1 MSSSLRARAPRPMT
15 SMACT
20 PVAAASRSIV
30 TPARRVPHRP
40 AVHHPGTRATHRPV
54 VRRTII
60 RAAGKLEDTSDNSPR
75 SPTEEGAPTVTGPF
89 PCDLSRL
96 TPDERAWL
104 EQRDELRVLV
114 LGKTGVG
121 KSSLVNAIANADS
134 RIGALEVGTTQ
145 VQSIENTIVNS
156 AVNSDE
162 SHDIALFDTP
172 GFFDVEG
179 RTPAGVL
186 RELSGKVD
194 DYHAVV
200 YAHVATDRRLRLE
213 DEQSV
218 SFIVQALGPAMAR
231 RTVIALTFA
240 NEVNEGTD
248 GRSKE
253 RVISIRAT
261 QVVGLFANATE
272 RVAGAADDAVR
283 NTPHVPCGSV
293 GDGSGWEGDLWRTVI
308 RRAKTAADDEN
319 APAST
324 DGSYDSAAAEMEID
338 WDGLAAA
345 GISLDAPPAR
355 PPPPLELVKKYVALA
370 LGEYVSKDAL
380 SIRSCFAVKQRGMPS
395 GFAASIILEVYGSI
409 EADEREGTSSAIYM
423 LMPGT
428 ASGTVMKVKMGEV
441 ECGDLP
447 NPAALRRGGA
457 EVTVGGLSVDAGGSS
472 GPVILRL
479 DDKDGSFCTD
489 TERVSVSGI
498 VEIDPDTGDA
508 VVMSRK
514 AGAAQ

>member
-1 MSSSLRARAPRPMT
+1 MT

-30 TPARRVPHRP
+30 TPAARRVPHRP
-40 AVHHPGTRATHRPV
+40 AVQHPPRATHRPV
-54 VRRTII
+54 VRRTI

-75 SPTEEGAPTVTGPF
+75 SPTEEGAPTVNGPF
-89 PCDLSRL
+89 PCDLSLL

-156 AVNSDE
+156 ADIDE

-253 RVISIRAT
+253 QVVDVRAS

-272 RVAGAADDAVR
+272 RVAGTADDAVR

-319 APAST
+319 NPAST

-345 GISLDAPPAR
+345 GISLDAPPTR
-355 PPPPLELVKKYVALA
+355 PPPPLELVKKYVSLA
-370 LGEYVSKDAL
+370 LGEYVSKDGL
-380 SIRSCFAVKQRGMPS
+380 SKRSCFAVKQRGMPS

-409 EADEREGTSSAIYM
+409 EADEREGTNSAIYM

-479 DDKDGSFCTD
+479 DDKDGSFSTD
-489 TERVSVSGI
+489 TERVSVGGI
-498 VEIDPDTGDA
+498 VEIDRDTGDA

>member
-1 MSSSLRARAPRPMT
+1 
-15 SMACT
+15 MACT

-54 VRRTII
+54 VRRTI

-89 PCDLSRL
+89 PCDLSLL

-104 EQRDELRVLV
+104 HDRDELRVLV

-218 SFIVQALGPAMAR
+218 SFIVQALGPATGATHRHRAHIRQRGQR
-231 RTVIALTFA
+231 R
-240 NEVNEGTD
+240 GTD

-253 RVISIRAT
+253 QVVDVRAS
-261 QVVGLFANATE
+261 QVVGLFANAAE

-293 GDGSGWEGDLWRTVI
+293 GDGSGWEGDLWRDRDQT
-308 RRAKTAADDEN
+308 
-319 APAST
+319 
-324 DGSYDSAAAEMEID
+324 
-338 WDGLAAA
+338 
-345 GISLDAPPAR
+345 
-355 PPPPLELVKKYVALA
+355 
-370 LGEYVSKDAL
+370 
-380 SIRSCFAVKQRGMPS
+380 
-395 GFAASIILEVYGSI
+395 
-409 EADEREGTSSAIYM
+409 RE
-423 LMPGT
+423 
-428 ASGTVMKVKMGEV
+428 
-441 ECGDLP
+441 D
-447 NPAALRRGGA
+447 RGG
-457 EVTVGGLSVDAGGSS
+457 
-472 GPVILRL
+472 
-479 DDKDGSFCTD
+479 
-489 TERVSVSGI
+489 
-498 VEIDPDTGDA
+498 
-508 VVMSRK
+508 
-514 AGAAQ
+514 

>member
-1 MSSSLRARAPRPMT
+1 M
-15 SMACT
+15 
-20 PVAAASRSIV
+20 
-30 TPARRVPHRP
+30 
-40 AVHHPGTRATHRPV
+40 
-54 VRRTII
+54 
-60 RAAGKLEDTSDNSPR
+60 
-75 SPTEEGAPTVTGPF
+75 
-89 PCDLSRL
+89 
-96 TPDERAWL
+96 
-104 EQRDELRVLV
+104 LV

-156 AVNSDE
+156 ADIDE

-253 RVISIRAT
+253 QVVDVRAS

-272 RVAGAADDAVR
+272 RVAGTADDAVR

-319 APAST
+319 NPAST

-345 GISLDAPPAR
+345 GISLDAPPTR
-355 PPPPLELVKKYVALA
+355 PSPPLELVKKYVSLA
-370 LGEYVSKDAL
+370 LGEYVSKDGL
-380 SIRSCFAVKQRGMPS
+380 SKRSCFAVKQRGMPS

-409 EADEREGTSSAIYM
+409 EADEREGTNSAIYM

-479 DDKDGSFCTD
+479 DDKDGSFSTD
-489 TERVSVSGI
+489 TERVSVGGI
-498 VEIDPDTGDA
+498 VEIDRDTGDA

>member
-1 MSSSLRARAPRPMT
+1 
-15 SMACT
+15 MACT
-20 PVAAASRSIV
+20 PPVAAASRSIV
-30 TPARRVPHRP
+30 TPARRAHEYRP

-89 PCDLSRL
+89 PCDLSLL

-104 EQRDELRVLV
+104 HDRDELRVLV

-240 NEVNEGTD
+240 NEVNEGSN

-253 RVISIRAT
+253 
-261 QVVGLFANATE
+261 QVVDVRASQVVCLFANAAE
-272 RVAGAADDAVR
+272 RVAGTADDAVR

-345 GISLDAPPAR
+345 GISLDAPPTR

-370 LGEYVSKDAL
+370 LGEYVSKDGL

-441 ECGDLP
+441 ECGHLP

-479 DDKDGSFCTD
+479 DDKDGSFSTD
-489 TERVSVSGI
+489 TERVSAGGI

>member
-1 MSSSLRARAPRPMT
+1 
-15 SMACT
+15 MACT

-30 TPARRVPHRP
+30 TPARRVHEYRP

-89 PCDLSRL
+89 PCDLSLL

-104 EQRDELRVLV
+104 HDRDELRVLV

-218 SFIVQALGPAMAR
+218 SFIVQALGTTLAR

-253 RVISIRAT
+253 
-261 QVVGLFANATE
+261 QVVDVRASQVAGLFANAAE

-283 NTPHVPCGSV
+283 NTPHVPCGSA

-345 GISLDAPPAR
+345 GISLDAPPTR

-370 LGEYVSKDAL
+370 LGEYVSKDGL

-441 ECGDLP
+441 ECGHLP

-479 DDKDGSFCTD
+479 DDKDGSFSTD
-489 TERVSVSGI
+489 TERVSAGGI
-498 VEIDPDTGDA
+498 VEIDRDTGDA

>member
-1 MSSSLRARAPRPMT
+1 
-15 SMACT
+15 MACT

-30 TPARRVPHRP
+30 TPARRVHEYRP

-89 PCDLSRL
+89 PCDLSLL

-104 EQRDELRVLV
+104 HDRDELRVLV

-218 SFIVQALGPAMAR
+218 SFIVQALGTTLAR

-253 RVISIRAT
+253 QVVSIRAS

-308 RRAKTAADDEN
+308 RRAKAAADDEN
-319 APAST
+319 APASS

-345 GISLDAPPAR
+345 GISLDAPPTR

-370 LGEYVSKDAL
+370 LGEYVSKDGS

-457 EVTVGGLSVDAGGSS
+457 EVTVGGLSVDAGGSN

-489 TERVSVSGI
+489 TERVSAGGI

-514 AGAAQ
+514 AGDAQ

>member
-1 MSSSLRARAPRPMT
+1 MT

-30 TPARRVPHRP
+30 TPAARRVPHRP
-40 AVHHPGTRATHRPV
+40 AVQHPPRATHRPV
-54 VRRTII
+54 VRRTI

-75 SPTEEGAPTVTGPF
+75 SPTEEGAPTVNGPF
-89 PCDLSRL
+89 PCDLSLL

-156 AVNSDE
+156 ADIDE

-253 RVISIRAT
+253 QVVDVRAS

-272 RVAGAADDAVR
+272 RVAGTADDAVR

-319 APAST
+319 NPAST

-345 GISLDAPPAR
+345 GISLDAPPTR
-355 PPPPLELVKKYVALA
+355 PPPPLELVKKYVSLA
-370 LGEYVSKDAL
+370 LGEYVSKDGL
-380 SIRSCFAVKQRGMPS
+380 SKRSCFAVKQRGMPS

-409 EADEREGTSSAIYM
+409 EADDREGTSSAIYM

-479 DDKDGSFCTD
+479 DDKDGSFSTD
-489 TERVSVSGI
+489 TERVSVGGI
-498 VEIDPDTGDA
+498 VEIDRDTGDA

>member
-30 TPARRVPHRP
+30 TPAARRVPHRP
-40 AVHHPGTRATHRPV
+40 AVQHPPRATHRPV
-54 VRRTII
+54 VRRTI

-75 SPTEEGAPTVTGPF
+75 SPTEEGAPTVNGPF
-89 PCDLSRL
+89 PCDLSLL

-156 AVNSDE
+156 ADIDE

-253 RVISIRAT
+253 QVVDVRAS

-272 RVAGAADDAVR
+272 RVAGTADDAVR

-319 APAST
+319 NPAST

-345 GISLDAPPAR
+345 GISLDAPPTR
-355 PPPPLELVKKYVALA
+355 PPPPLELVKKYVSLA
-370 LGEYVSKDAL
+370 LGEYVSKDGL
-380 SIRSCFAVKQRGMPS
+380 SKRSCFAVKQRGMPS

-409 EADEREGTSSAIYM
+409 EADEREGTNSAIYM

-479 DDKDGSFCTD
+479 DDKDGSFSTD
-489 TERVSVSGI
+489 TERVSVGGI
-498 VEIDPDTGDA
+498 VEIDRDTGDA

>member
-1 MSSSLRARAPRPMT
+1 
-15 SMACT
+15 MACT

-54 VRRTII
+54 VRRTI

-89 PCDLSRL
+89 PCDLSLL

-104 EQRDELRVLV
+104 HDRDELRVLV

-218 SFIVQALGPAMAR
+218 SFIVQALGTTLAR

-253 RVISIRAT
+253 
-261 QVVGLFANATE
+261 QVVDVRASQVAGLFANAAE

-283 NTPHVPCGSV
+283 NTPHVPCGSA

-345 GISLDAPPAR
+345 GISLDAPPTR

-370 LGEYVSKDAL
+370 LGEYVSKDGL

-441 ECGDLP
+441 ECGHLP

-479 DDKDGSFCTD
+479 DDKDGSFSTD
-489 TERVSVSGI
+489 TERVSAGGI
-498 VEIDPDTGDA
+498 VEIDRDTGDA

>member
-1 MSSSLRARAPRPMT
+1 
-15 SMACT
+15 MACT

-54 VRRTII
+54 VRRTI

-75 SPTEEGAPTVTGPF
+75 SPTEEGAPTVTGTF
-89 PCDLSRL
+89 PCDLSLL

-104 EQRDELRVLV
+104 HERDELRVLV

-218 SFIVQALGPAMAR
+218 SFIVQALGTTLAR

-253 RVISIRAT
+253 QVVSIRAS

-308 RRAKTAADDEN
+308 RRAKAAADDEN
-319 APAST
+319 APASS

-345 GISLDAPPAR
+345 GISLDAPPTR

-370 LGEYVSKDAL
+370 LGEYVSKDGS

-457 EVTVGGLSVDAGGSS
+457 EVTVGGLSVDAGGSN

-489 TERVSVSGI
+489 TERVSAGGI

-514 AGAAQ
+514 AGDAQ

>member
-30 TPARRVPHRP
+30 TPAARRVPHRP
-40 AVHHPGTRATHRPV
+40 AVQHPPRATHRPV
-54 VRRTII
+54 VRRTI

-75 SPTEEGAPTVTGPF
+75 SPTEEGAPTVNGPF
-89 PCDLSRL
+89 PCDLSLL

-156 AVNSDE
+156 ADIDE

-253 RVISIRAT
+253 QVVDVRAS

-272 RVAGAADDAVR
+272 RVAGTADDAVR

-319 APAST
+319 NPAST

-345 GISLDAPPAR
+345 GISLDAPPTR
-355 PPPPLELVKKYVALA
+355 PPPPLELVKKYVSLA
-370 LGEYVSKDAL
+370 LGEYVSKDGL
-380 SIRSCFAVKQRGMPS
+380 SKRSCFAVKQRGMPS

-479 DDKDGSFCTD
+479 DDKDGSFSTD
-489 TERVSVSGI
+489 TERVSVGGI
-498 VEIDPDTGDA
+498 VEIDRDTGDA

>member
-30 TPARRVPHRP
+30 TPAARRVPHRP
-40 AVHHPGTRATHRPV
+40 AVQHPPRATHRPV
-54 VRRTII
+54 VRRTI

-89 PCDLSRL
+89 PCDLSLL

-156 AVNSDE
+156 ADIDE

-218 SFIVQALGPAMAR
+218 SFIVQALSPAMAR

-253 RVISIRAT
+253 QVVDVRAS

-272 RVAGAADDAVR
+272 RVAGTADDAVR

-319 APAST
+319 NPAST

-345 GISLDAPPAR
+345 GISLDAPPTR
-355 PPPPLELVKKYVALA
+355 PSPPLELVKKYVSLA
-370 LGEYVSKDAL
+370 LGEYVSKDGL
-380 SIRSCFAVKQRGMPS
+380 SKRSCFAVKQRGMPS

-409 EADEREGTSSAIYM
+409 EADEREGTNSAIYM

-457 EVTVGGLSVDAGGSS
+457 EVTVRGLSVDAGGSS

-479 DDKDGSFCTD
+479 DDKDGSFSTD
-489 TERVSVSGI
+489 TERVSVGGI
-498 VEIDPDTGDA
+498 VEIDRDTGDA

>member
-1 MSSSLRARAPRPMT
+1 
-15 SMACT
+15 MACT
-20 PVAAASRSIV
+20 PPVAAASRSIV
-30 TPARRVPHRP
+30 TPARRAHEYRP

-89 PCDLSRL
+89 PCDLSLL

-104 EQRDELRVLV
+104 HDRDELRVLV

-240 NEVNEGTD
+240 NEVNEGAD

-253 RVISIRAT
+253 RVVEVRAT

-345 GISLDAPPAR
+345 GISLDAPPTR

-370 LGEYVSKDAL
+370 LGEYVSKDGL

-441 ECGDLP
+441 ECGHLP

-479 DDKDGSFCTD
+479 DDKDGSFSTD
-489 TERVSVSGI
+489 TERVSAGGI
-498 VEIDPDTGDA
+498 VEIDRDTGDA

>member
-1 MSSSLRARAPRPMT
+1 
-15 SMACT
+15 MACT

-40 AVHHPGTRATHRPV
+40 AVHHPGTLATHRPV

-60 RAAGKLEDTSDNSPR
+60 RAAGKLEDTSDHSPR
-75 SPTEEGAPTVTGPF
+75 YPTEEGAPTVTGPF
-89 PCDLSRL
+89 PCDLSLL

-104 EQRDELRVLV
+104 HDRDELRVLV

-218 SFIVQALGPAMAR
+218 SFIVQALGTTLAR

-253 RVISIRAT
+253 QVVSIRAS

-308 RRAKTAADDEN
+308 RRAKAAADDEN
-319 APAST
+319 APASS

-345 GISLDAPPAR
+345 GISLDAPPTR

-370 LGEYVSKDAL
+370 LGEYVSKDGS

-457 EVTVGGLSVDAGGSS
+457 EVTVGGLSVDAGGSN

-479 DDKDGSFCTD
+479 DYKDGSFCTD
-489 TERVSVSGI
+489 TERVSAGGI

-514 AGAAQ
+514 AGDAQ

>member
-30 TPARRVPHRP
+30 TPAARRVPHRP
-40 AVHHPGTRATHRPV
+40 AVQHPPRATHRPV
-54 VRRTII
+54 VRRTI

-75 SPTEEGAPTVTGPF
+75 SPTEEGAPTVNGPF
-89 PCDLSRL
+89 PCDLSLL

-156 AVNSDE
+156 ADIDE

-253 RVISIRAT
+253 QVVDVRAS

-272 RVAGAADDAVR
+272 RVAGTADDAVR

-319 APAST
+319 NPAST

-345 GISLDAPPAR
+345 GISLDAPPPP
-355 PPPPLELVKKYVALA
+355 PPPPLELVKKYVSLA
-370 LGEYVSKDAL
+370 LGEYVSKDGL
-380 SIRSCFAVKQRGMPS
+380 SKRSCFAVKQRGMPS

-409 EADEREGTSSAIYM
+409 EADEREGTNSAIYM

-479 DDKDGSFCTD
+479 DDKDGSFSTD
-489 TERVSVSGI
+489 TERVSVGGI
-498 VEIDPDTGDA
+498 VEIDRDTGDA

>member
-30 TPARRVPHRP
+30 TPAARRVPHRP

-54 VRRTII
+54 VRRTI

-75 SPTEEGAPTVTGPF
+75 SPTEEGAPTVNGPF
-89 PCDLSRL
+89 PCDLSLL

-156 AVNSDE
+156 ADIDE

-253 RVISIRAT
+253 QVVDVRAS

-272 RVAGAADDAVR
+272 RVAGTADDAVR

-319 APAST
+319 NPAST

-345 GISLDAPPAR
+345 GISLDAPPTR
-355 PPPPLELVKKYVALA
+355 PPPPLELVKKYVSLA
-370 LGEYVSKDAL
+370 LGEYVSKDGL

-479 DDKDGSFCTD
+479 DDKDGSFSTD
-489 TERVSVSGI
+489 TERVSVGGI
-498 VEIDPDTGDA
+498 VEIDRDAGDA

>member
-1 MSSSLRARAPRPMT
+1 
-15 SMACT
+15 MACT
-20 PVAAASRSIV
+20 PPVAAASRSIV

-40 AVHHPGTRATHRPV
+40 VVHHPGTRATHRPV
-54 VRRTII
+54 VRRTI

-89 PCDLSRL
+89 QCDLSLL

-104 EQRDELRVLV
+104 HDRDELRVLV

-240 NEVNEGTD
+240 NEVNEGSD

-253 RVISIRAT
+253 
-261 QVVGLFANATE
+261 QVVDVRASQVVCLFANAAE
-272 RVAGAADDAVR
+272 RVAGDAAMRRASAR
-283 NTPHVPCGSV
+283 RSSARAGSSLFPRASTPRTRPVAFDTPANAETATYA
-293 GDGSGWEGDLWRTVI
+293 DGSPRKPHGGRKTDVDPATGSWRSPRGKTLNWKPHEMRDGEGEWFDLRELDQGVVRDTTDGKSWLQPVNRGDQPPSRAGKRYDAEWEGDGWY
-308 RRAKTAADDEN
+308 E
-319 APAST
+319 S
-324 DGSYDSAAAEMEID
+324 S
-338 WDGLAAA
+338 
-345 GISLDAPPAR
+345 PPR
-355 PPPPLELVKKYVALA
+355 E
-370 LGEYVSKDAL
+370 
-380 SIRSCFAVKQRGMPS
+380 PS
-395 GFAASIILEVYGSI
+395 GVTE
-409 EADEREGTSSAIYM
+409 SSSS
-423 LMPGT
+423 GES
-428 ASGTVMKVKMGEV
+428 SGT
-441 ECGDLP
+441 D
-447 NPAALRRGGA
+447 
-457 EVTVGGLSVDAGGSS
+457 VT
-472 GPVILRL
+472 P
-479 DDKDGSFCTD
+479 
-489 TERVSVSGI
+489 
-498 VEIDPDTGDA
+498 
-508 VVMSRK
+508 
-514 AGAAQ
+514 

>member
-1 MSSSLRARAPRPMT
+1 MT

-54 VRRTII
+54 VRRTI

-89 PCDLSRL
+89 PCDLSLL

-104 EQRDELRVLV
+104 HDRDELRVLV

-253 RVISIRAT
+253 QVVDVRAS

-272 RVAGAADDAVR
+272 RVAGTADDAVR

-319 APAST
+319 NPAST

-338 WDGLAAA
+338 WDGLTAA
-345 GISLDAPPAR
+345 GISLDAPPTR
-355 PPPPLELVKKYVALA
+355 PPPPLELVKKYVSLA
-370 LGEYVSKDAL
+370 LGEYVSKDGL
-380 SIRSCFAVKQRGMPS
+380 SKRSCFAVKQRGMPS

-409 EADEREGTSSAIYM
+409 EADDREGTSSAIYM

-479 DDKDGSFCTD
+479 DDKDGSFSTD
-489 TERVSVSGI
+489 TERVSVGGI
-498 VEIDPDTGDA
+498 VEIDRDTGDA

>member
-1 MSSSLRARAPRPMT
+1 
-15 SMACT
+15 
-20 PVAAASRSIV
+20 
-30 TPARRVPHRP
+30 
-40 AVHHPGTRATHRPV
+40 
-54 VRRTII
+54 
-60 RAAGKLEDTSDNSPR
+60 
-75 SPTEEGAPTVTGPF
+75 
-89 PCDLSRL
+89 
-96 TPDERAWL
+96 
-104 EQRDELRVLV
+104 
-114 LGKTGVG
+114 
-121 KSSLVNAIANADS
+121 
-134 RIGALEVGTTQ
+134 
-145 VQSIENTIVNS
+145 
-156 AVNSDE
+156 
-162 SHDIALFDTP
+162 
-172 GFFDVEG
+172 
-179 RTPAGVL
+179 
-186 RELSGKVD
+186 
-194 DYHAVV
+194 
-200 YAHVATDRRLRLE
+200 
-213 DEQSV
+213 
-218 SFIVQALGPAMAR
+218 MAR

-253 RVISIRAT
+253 QVVDVRAS
-261 QVVGLFANATE
+261 QVVGLFANAAE

-345 GISLDAPPAR
+345 GISLDAPPTR

-370 LGEYVSKDAL
+370 LGEYVSKDGL

-395 GFAASIILEVYGSI
+395 GFAASVILEVYGSI

-489 TERVSVSGI
+489 TERVSAGGI

>member
-30 TPARRVPHRP
+30 TPAARRVPHRP
-40 AVHHPGTRATHRPV
+40 AVQHPPRATHRPV
-54 VRRTII
+54 VRRTI

-75 SPTEEGAPTVTGPF
+75 SPTEEGAPTVNGPF
-89 PCDLSRL
+89 PCDLSLL

-156 AVNSDE
+156 SDIDE

-253 RVISIRAT
+253 QVVDVRAS

-272 RVAGAADDAVR
+272 RVAGTADDAVR

-319 APAST
+319 NPAST

-345 GISLDAPPAR
+345 GISLDAPPTR
-355 PPPPLELVKKYVALA
+355 PPPPLELVKKYVSLA
-370 LGEYVSKDAL
+370 LGEYVSKDGL
-380 SIRSCFAVKQRGMPS
+380 SKRSCFAVKQRGMPS

-409 EADEREGTSSAIYM
+409 EADEREGTNSAIYM

-479 DDKDGSFCTD
+479 DDKDGSFSTD
-489 TERVSVSGI
+489 TERVSVGGI
-498 VEIDPDTGDA
+498 VEIDRDTGDA

>member
-1 MSSSLRARAPRPMT
+1 MT

-30 TPARRVPHRP
+30 TPAARRVPHRP
-40 AVHHPGTRATHRPV
+40 AVQHPPRATHRPV
-54 VRRTII
+54 VRRTI

-89 PCDLSRL
+89 PCDLSLL

-104 EQRDELRVLV
+104 HDRDELRVLV

-253 RVISIRAT
+253 QVVDVRAS

-272 RVAGAADDAVR
+272 RVAGTADDAVR

-319 APAST
+319 NPAST

-345 GISLDAPPAR
+345 GISLDAPPTR
-355 PPPPLELVKKYVALA
+355 PPPPLELVKKYVSLA
-370 LGEYVSKDAL
+370 LGEYVSKDGL
-380 SIRSCFAVKQRGMPS
+380 SKRSCFAVKQRGMPS

-479 DDKDGSFCTD
+479 DDKDGSFSTD
-489 TERVSVSGI
+489 TERVSVGGI
-498 VEIDPDTGDA
+498 VEIDRDTGDA

>member
-30 TPARRVPHRP
+30 TPAARRVPHRP
-40 AVHHPGTRATHRPV
+40 AVQHPPRATHRPV
-54 VRRTII
+54 VRRTI

-75 SPTEEGAPTVTGPF
+75 SPTEEGAPTVNGPF
-89 PCDLSRL
+89 PCDLSLL

-156 AVNSDE
+156 SDIDE

-253 RVISIRAT
+253 QVVDVRAS

-272 RVAGAADDAVR
+272 RVAGTADDAVR

-319 APAST
+319 NPAST

-345 GISLDAPPAR
+345 GISLDAPPTR
-355 PPPPLELVKKYVALA
+355 PPPPLELVKKYVSLA
-370 LGEYVSKDAL
+370 LGEYVSKDGL
-380 SIRSCFAVKQRGMPS
+380 SKRSCFAVKQRGMPS

-428 ASGTVMKVKMGEV
+428 AAGTVMKVKMGEV

-479 DDKDGSFCTD
+479 DDKDGSFSTD
-489 TERVSVSGI
+489 TERVSVGGI
-498 VEIDPDTGDA
+498 VEIDRDTGDA

>member
-1 MSSSLRARAPRPMT
+1 
-15 SMACT
+15 MACT
-20 PVAAASRSIV
+20 PPVAAASRSIV
-30 TPARRVPHRP
+30 TPARRAHEYRP

-89 PCDLSRL
+89 PCDLSLL

-104 EQRDELRVLV
+104 HDRDELRVLV

-218 SFIVQALGPAMAR
+218 SFIVQALGTTLAR

-253 RVISIRAT
+253 
-261 QVVGLFANATE
+261 QVVDVRASQVAGLFANAAE

-283 NTPHVPCGSV
+283 NTPHVPCGSA

-345 GISLDAPPAR
+345 GISLDAPPTR

-370 LGEYVSKDAL
+370 LGEYVSKDGL

-441 ECGDLP
+441 ECGHLP

-479 DDKDGSFCTD
+479 DDKDGSFSTD
-489 TERVSVSGI
+489 TERVSAGGI
-498 VEIDPDTGDA
+498 VEIDRDTGDA

>member
-1 MSSSLRARAPRPMT
+1 M
-15 SMACT
+15 
-20 PVAAASRSIV
+20 
-30 TPARRVPHRP
+30 
-40 AVHHPGTRATHRPV
+40 
-54 VRRTII
+54 II

-89 PCDLSRL
+89 PCDLSLL

-104 EQRDELRVLV
+104 HDRDELRVLV

-218 SFIVQALGPAMAR
+218 SFIVQALGTTLAR

-253 RVISIRAT
+253 QVVSIRAS
-261 QVVGLFANATE
+261 QVIGLFANAAE

-308 RRAKTAADDEN
+308 RRAKAAADDEN
-319 APAST
+319 APASS

-345 GISLDAPPAR
+345 GISLDAPPTR

-370 LGEYVSKDAL
+370 LGEYVSKDGS

-457 EVTVGGLSVDAGGSS
+457 EVTVGGLSVDAGGSN

-489 TERVSVSGI
+489 TERVSAGGI

-514 AGAAQ
+514 AGDAQ

>member
-1 MSSSLRARAPRPMT
+1 M
-15 SMACT
+15 
-20 PVAAASRSIV
+20 
-30 TPARRVPHRP
+30 
-40 AVHHPGTRATHRPV
+40 
-54 VRRTII
+54 
-60 RAAGKLEDTSDNSPR
+60 
-75 SPTEEGAPTVTGPF
+75 
-89 PCDLSRL
+89 
-96 TPDERAWL
+96 
-104 EQRDELRVLV
+104 LV

-156 AVNSDE
+156 ADIDE

-253 RVISIRAT
+253 QVVDVRAS

-272 RVAGAADDAVR
+272 RVAGTADDAVR

-319 APAST
+319 NPAST

-345 GISLDAPPAR
+345 GISLDAPPTR
-355 PPPPLELVKKYVALA
+355 PPPPLELVKKYVSLA
-370 LGEYVSKDAL
+370 LGEYVSKDGL
-380 SIRSCFAVKQRGMPS
+380 SKRSCFAVKQRGMPS

-409 EADEREGTSSAIYM
+409 EADDREGTSSAIYM

-479 DDKDGSFCTD
+479 DDKDGSFSTD
-489 TERVSVSGI
+489 TERVSVGGI
-498 VEIDPDTGDA
+498 VEIDRDTGDA

>member
-30 TPARRVPHRP
+30 TPAARRVPHRP
-40 AVHHPGTRATHRPV
+40 AVQHPPRATHRPV
-54 VRRTII
+54 VRRTI

-89 PCDLSRL
+89 PCDLSLL

-156 AVNSDE
+156 ADNSDE

-253 RVISIRAT
+253 QVVDVRAS

-272 RVAGAADDAVR
+272 RVAGTADDAVR

-319 APAST
+319 NPAST

-345 GISLDAPPAR
+345 GISLDAPPTR
-355 PPPPLELVKKYVALA
+355 PPPPLELVKKYVSLA
-370 LGEYVSKDAL
+370 LGEYVSKDGL
-380 SIRSCFAVKQRGMPS
+380 SKRSCFAVKQRGMPS

-409 EADEREGTSSAIYM
+409 EADEREGTNSAIYM

-479 DDKDGSFCTD
+479 DDKDGSFSTD
-489 TERVSVSGI
+489 TERVSVGGI
-498 VEIDPDTGDA
+498 VEIDRDTGDA

>member
-1 MSSSLRARAPRPMT
+1 
-15 SMACT
+15 MACT
-20 PVAAASRSIV
+20 PPVAAASRSIV
-30 TPARRVPHRP
+30 TPARRAHEYRP

-89 PCDLSRL
+89 PCDLSLL

-104 EQRDELRVLV
+104 HDRDELRVLV

-218 SFIVQALGPAMAR
+218 SFIVQALGTTLAR

-253 RVISIRAT
+253 
-261 QVVGLFANATE
+261 QVVDVRASQVAGLFANAAE

-345 GISLDAPPAR
+345 GISLDAPPTR

-370 LGEYVSKDAL
+370 LGEYVSKDGL

-441 ECGDLP
+441 ECGHLP

-479 DDKDGSFCTD
+479 DDKDGSFSTD
-489 TERVSVSGI
+489 TERVSAGGI
-498 VEIDPDTGDA
+498 VEIDRDTGDA

>member
-1 MSSSLRARAPRPMT
+1 M
-15 SMACT
+15 
-20 PVAAASRSIV
+20 
-30 TPARRVPHRP
+30 
-40 AVHHPGTRATHRPV
+40 
-54 VRRTII
+54 
-60 RAAGKLEDTSDNSPR
+60 
-75 SPTEEGAPTVTGPF
+75 
-89 PCDLSRL
+89 
-96 TPDERAWL
+96 
-104 EQRDELRVLV
+104 LV

-156 AVNSDE
+156 ADIDE

-253 RVISIRAT
+253 QVVDVRAS

-272 RVAGAADDAVR
+272 RVAGTADDAVR

-319 APAST
+319 NPAST

-345 GISLDAPPAR
+345 GISLDAPPTR
-355 PPPPLELVKKYVALA
+355 PPPPLELVKKYVSLA
-370 LGEYVSKDAL
+370 LGEYVSKDGL
-380 SIRSCFAVKQRGMPS
+380 SKRSCFAVKQRGMPS

-409 EADEREGTSSAIYM
+409 EADEREGTNSAIYM

-479 DDKDGSFCTD
+479 DDKDGSFSTD
-489 TERVSVSGI
+489 TERVSVGGI
-498 VEIDPDTGDA
+498 VEIDRDTGDA

>member
-30 TPARRVPHRP
+30 KPARRVPHRP
-40 AVHHPGTRATHRPV
+40 AVQHPPRATHRPV
-54 VRRTII
+54 VRRTI

-75 SPTEEGAPTVTGPF
+75 SPTEEGAPTVNGPF
-89 PCDLSRL
+89 PCDLSLL

-156 AVNSDE
+156 ADIDE

-218 SFIVQALGPAMAR
+218 SFIVQALSPAMAR

-253 RVISIRAT
+253 QVVDVRAS

-272 RVAGAADDAVR
+272 RVAGTADDAVR

-319 APAST
+319 NPAST

-345 GISLDAPPAR
+345 GISLDAPPTR
-355 PPPPLELVKKYVALA
+355 PPPPLELVKKYVSLA
-370 LGEYVSKDAL
+370 LGEYVSKDGL
-380 SIRSCFAVKQRGMPS
+380 SKRSCFAVKQRGMPS

-409 EADEREGTSSAIYM
+409 EADEREGTNSAIYM

-457 EVTVGGLSVDAGGSS
+457 EVTVRGLSVDAGGSS

-479 DDKDGSFCTD
+479 DDKDGSFSTD
-489 TERVSVSGI
+489 TDRVSVGGI
-498 VEIDPDTGDA
+498 VEIDRDTGDA

>member
-30 TPARRVPHRP
+30 TPAARRVPHRP
-40 AVHHPGTRATHRPV
+40 AVQHPPRATHRPV
-54 VRRTII
+54 VRRTI

-89 PCDLSRL
+89 PCDLSLL

-156 AVNSDE
+156 ADIDE

-253 RVISIRAT
+253 QVVDVRAS

-272 RVAGAADDAVR
+272 RVAGTADDAVR

-319 APAST
+319 NPAST

-345 GISLDAPPAR
+345 GISLDAPPTR
-355 PPPPLELVKKYVALA
+355 PPPPLELVKKYVSLA
-370 LGEYVSKDAL
+370 LGEYVSKDGL
-380 SIRSCFAVKQRGMPS
+380 SKRSCFAVKQRGMPS

-409 EADEREGTSSAIYM
+409 EADEREGTNSAIYM

-479 DDKDGSFCTD
+479 DDKDGSFSTD
-489 TERVSVSGI
+489 TERVSVGGI
-498 VEIDPDTGDA
+498 VEIDRDTGDA

>member
-1 MSSSLRARAPRPMT
+1 MT

-30 TPARRVPHRP
+30 TPAARRVPHRP
-40 AVHHPGTRATHRPV
+40 AVQHPPRATHRPV
-54 VRRTII
+54 VRRTI

-75 SPTEEGAPTVTGPF
+75 SPTEEGAPTVNGPF
-89 PCDLSRL
+89 PCDLSLL

-156 AVNSDE
+156 SDIDE

-253 RVISIRAT
+253 QVVDVRAS

-272 RVAGAADDAVR
+272 RVAGTADDAVR
-283 NTPHVPCGSV
+283 NSPHVPCGSV

-319 APAST
+319 NPAST

-345 GISLDAPPAR
+345 GISLDAPPTR
-355 PPPPLELVKKYVALA
+355 PPPPLELVKKYVSLA
-370 LGEYVSKDAL
+370 LGEYVSKDGL
-380 SIRSCFAVKQRGMPS
+380 SKRSCFAVKQRGMPS

-409 EADEREGTSSAIYM
+409 EADEREGTNSAIYM

-479 DDKDGSFCTD
+479 DDKDGSFSTD
-489 TERVSVSGI
+489 TERVSVGGI
-498 VEIDPDTGDA
+498 VEIDRDTGDA

>member
-1 MSSSLRARAPRPMT
+1 
-15 SMACT
+15 MACT
-20 PVAAASRSIV
+20 PPVAAASRSIV
-30 TPARRVPHRP
+30 TPARRAHEYRP

-89 PCDLSRL
+89 PCDLSLL

-104 EQRDELRVLV
+104 HDRDELRVLV

-240 NEVNEGTD
+240 NEVNEGSD
-248 GRSKE
+248 GCSKE
-253 RVISIRAT
+253 
-261 QVVGLFANATE
+261 QVVDVRASQVAGLFANAAE

-283 NTPHVPCGSV
+283 NTPHVPCGSA

-345 GISLDAPPAR
+345 GISLDAPPTR

-370 LGEYVSKDAL
+370 LGEYVSKDGL

-441 ECGDLP
+441 ECGHLP

-479 DDKDGSFCTD
+479 DDKDGSFSTD
-489 TERVSVSGI
+489 TERVSAGGI
-498 VEIDPDTGDA
+498 VEIDRDTGDA

>member
-89 PCDLSRL
+89 PCDLSLL

-104 EQRDELRVLV
+104 HDRDELRVLV

-218 SFIVQALGPAMAR
+218 SFIVQALGTGDWRDAPSSRSRSPTRSTKGHPTAVQRNKSSTSAR
-231 RTVIALTFA
+231 RKSPASSRTPPSA
-240 NEVNEGTD
+240 
-248 GRSKE
+248 S
-253 RVISIRAT
+253 RAPRT
-261 QVVGLFANATE
+261 TPCV
-272 RVAGAADDAVR
+272 
-283 NTPHVPCGSV
+283 TPHTSRAAPSV
-293 GDGSGWEGDLWRTVI
+293 TG
-308 RRAKTAADDEN
+308 
-319 APAST
+319 
-324 DGSYDSAAAEMEID
+324 
-338 WDGLAAA
+338 
-345 GISLDAPPAR
+345 
-355 PPPPLELVKKYVALA
+355 
-370 LGEYVSKDAL
+370 
-380 SIRSCFAVKQRGMPS
+380 
-395 GFAASIILEVYGSI
+395 
-409 EADEREGTSSAIYM
+409 
-423 LMPGT
+423 
-428 ASGTVMKVKMGEV
+428 
-441 ECGDLP
+441 
-447 NPAALRRGGA
+447 RGGK
-457 EVTVGGLSVDAGGSS
+457 VTCGV
-472 GPVILRL
+472 P
-479 DDKDGSFCTD
+479 
-489 TERVSVSGI
+489 
-498 VEIDPDTGDA
+498 
-508 VVMSRK
+508 
-514 AGAAQ
+514 

>member
-1 MSSSLRARAPRPMT
+1 
-15 SMACT
+15 MACT

-30 TPARRVPHRP
+30 TPARRVHAHRP

-89 PCDLSRL
+89 PCDLSLL

-104 EQRDELRVLV
+104 HDRDELRVLV

-218 SFIVQALGPAMAR
+218 SFIVQALGPGDWRDAPSSRSRSPTRSTKGAS
-231 RTVIALTFA
+231 
-240 NEVNEGTD
+240 D

-253 RVISIRAT
+253 QVVDVRAS
-261 QVVGLFANATE
+261 QVVGLFANAAE
-272 RVAGAADDAVR
+272 RVAGAADDAVL

-308 RRAKTAADDEN
+308 RRAKAAADDEN
-319 APAST
+319 APVST

-345 GISLDAPPAR
+345 GISLDAPPTR

-370 LGEYVSKDAL
+370 LGEYVSKDGS

-395 GFAASIILEVYGSI
+395 GFAASVILEVYGSI

-489 TERVSVSGI
+489 TERVSAGGI

-514 AGAAQ
+514 AGEAQ

>member
-1 MSSSLRARAPRPMT
+1 MT

-30 TPARRVPHRP
+30 TPAARRVPHRP
-40 AVHHPGTRATHRPV
+40 AVQHPPRATHRPV
-54 VRRTII
+54 VRRTI

-75 SPTEEGAPTVTGPF
+75 SPTEEGAPTVNGPF
-89 PCDLSRL
+89 PCDLSLL

-253 RVISIRAT
+253 QVVDVRAS

-272 RVAGAADDAVR
+272 RVAGTADDAVR

-319 APAST
+319 NPAST

-345 GISLDAPPAR
+345 GISLDAPPTR
-355 PPPPLELVKKYVALA
+355 PPPPLELVKKYVSLA
-370 LGEYVSKDAL
+370 LGEYVSKDGL
-380 SIRSCFAVKQRGMPS
+380 SKRSCFAVKQRGMPS

-409 EADEREGTSSAIYM
+409 EADEREGTNSAIYM

-479 DDKDGSFCTD
+479 DDKDGSFSTD
-489 TERVSVSGI
+489 TERVSVGGI
-498 VEIDPDTGDA
+498 VEIDRDTGDA

>member
-1 MSSSLRARAPRPMT
+1 MT

-54 VRRTII
+54 VRRTI

-89 PCDLSRL
+89 PCDLSLL

-104 EQRDELRVLV
+104 HDRDELRVLV

-156 AVNSDE
+156 SDIDE

-253 RVISIRAT
+253 QVVDVRAS

-272 RVAGAADDAVR
+272 RVAGTADDAVR

-345 GISLDAPPAR
+345 GISLDAPPTR

-370 LGEYVSKDAL
+370 LGEYVSKDGS

-479 DDKDGSFCTD
+479 DDKDGSFSTD
-489 TERVSVSGI
+489 TERVSVGGI
-498 VEIDPDTGDA
+498 VEIDRDTGDA